1 MDKIVIK
8 ITGKL
13 FTQGNEHVIKE
24 LAATILSYAAKG
36 NKVAIVTGGGST
48 ARSYIEMGGSLGLN
62 NSLLDLL
69 GIESAR
75 LNALVLAALLGS
87 YGYLPIPRSVDEF
100 MMAWSTDKI
109 IVLGGLQ
116 PGQST
121 NAVAAA
127 IADMVGASLLINATN
142 VDGVYDKD
150 PRVYSNARLL
160 RTVTIEEL
168 EEILAEQ
175 ESRPGRYELLDK
187 VALDIIR
194 RSKIKTVFINAFKI
208 DQIKLVLSG
217 RKDVGTWITFK

>member
-1 MDKIVIK
+1 MAKVVIK

-13 FTQGNEHVIKE
+13 FAQGNEHVIKE
-24 LAATILSYAAKG
+24 LAATILSYAAEG
-36 NKVAIVTGGGST
+36 NKVAIVTGGGPT

-75 LNALVLAALLGS
+75 LNALVLAALLGG
-87 YGYLPIPRSVDEF
+87 YGYLPIPRNVDEF

-127 IADMVGASLLINATN
+127 IAEMVGASLLINATN

-168 EEILAEQ
+168 EKILAEQ
-175 ESRPGRYELLDK
+175 ESRPGKYELLDK
-187 VALDIIR
+187 VALNIIR
-194 RSKIKTVFINAFKI
+194 RSKIETVFINAFKI

-217 RKDVGTWITFK
+217 RKDVGTWIIFK